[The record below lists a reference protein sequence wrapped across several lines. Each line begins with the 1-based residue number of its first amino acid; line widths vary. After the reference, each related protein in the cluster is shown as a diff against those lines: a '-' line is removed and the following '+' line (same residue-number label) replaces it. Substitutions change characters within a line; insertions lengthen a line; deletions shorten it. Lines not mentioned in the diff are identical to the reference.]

1 MMNSIGSGG
10 ECVKAI
16 TRLGEALRL
25 AAAVSAHAAPKVRT
39 ESSTIRVEF
48 DSVLH
53 RRVVAKLAGKET
65 PLGPGKYR
73 ISDYEYSKGSG
84 AVSGSTGTVHAQ
96 FEKHV
101 LIRADPE

>member
-1 MMNSIGSGG
+1 MIKSTGSGG

-16 TRLGEALRL
+16 TRLGDALL
-25 AAAVSAHAAPKVRT
+25 FAAAVSAHAAPKVRIA
-39 ESSTIRVEF
+39 SSNTRVAF

-53 RRVVAKLAGKET
+53 SRVVAKLAGKET

-73 ISDYEYSKGSG
+73 ITDYEYGKEAG

-96 FEKHV
+96 FEKHL